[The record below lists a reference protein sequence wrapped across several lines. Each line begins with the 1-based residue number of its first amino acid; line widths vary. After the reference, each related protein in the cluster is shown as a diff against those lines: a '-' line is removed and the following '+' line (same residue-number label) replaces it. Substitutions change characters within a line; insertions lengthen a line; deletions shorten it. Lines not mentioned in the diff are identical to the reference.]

1 MTSDKKPKYEG
12 EGGESEPMRLQKFLS
27 RAGVCS
33 RRQGEAMIAA
43 GRVTVNGQVATT
55 PGTVVDPQKD
65 RVAVDGRGVALET
78 RLVYLILHKPVGI
91 VTSCRHPGQRVVTDL
106 VDLPQRVYPVGR
118 LDKDS
123 SGLLLLT
130 NDGRIHHRLSHPS
143 FDHEKEYIVDVD
155 IPMFDDVLRQLAEGI
170 VLDGRRTRPA
180 KVVSLDASRFR
191 IVLREG
197 RNRQIRRMVEAVGGR
212 VETLKRVRFAN
223 LRLGKLKPGQWRF
236 LTAGEIEN
244 LLKAAGVSEKTPAE
258 TQG

>member
-1 MTSDKKPKYEG
+1 MNPERAPGAS
-12 EGGESEPMRLQKFLS
+12 PMRLQKFLS

-33 RRQGEAMIAA
+33 RRQGEALMAA
-43 GRVTVNGQVATT
+43 GRVTVNGQVVTT
-55 PGTVVDPQKD
+55 PGAVVDPQKD
-65 RVAVDGRGVALET
+65 RVAVDGRVVALET
-78 RLVYLILHKPVGI
+78 ELVYLILHKPVGV

-106 VDLPQRVYPVGR
+106 VDLTQRVFPVGR

-155 IPMFDDVLRQLAEGI
+155 VPMFDDVLQQLAEGI

-180 KVVSLDASRFR
+180 KVVSLGASRFR

-197 RNRQIRRMVEAVGGR
+197 RNRQIRRMAEAVGAR
-212 VETLKRVRFAN
+212 VERLQRVRFAG
-223 LRLGKLKPGQWRF
+223 LRLGRLKPGQWRF
-236 LTAGEIEN
+236 LSAEEIEN
-244 LLKAAGVSEKTPAE
+244 LLRAAGVSEKTPAG
-258 TQG
+258 TRSR

>member
-1 MTSDKKPKYEG
+1 MNVQRAAG
-12 EGGESEPMRLQKFLS
+12 AFPMRLQKFLS

-33 RRQGEAMIAA
+33 RRRGEALIAA
-43 GRVTVNGQVATT
+43 GRVTVNGQVVTA
-55 PGTVVDPQKD
+55 PGTMVDPEMD
-65 RVAVDGRGVALET
+65 RVAVDGRDAVLET
-78 RLVYLILHKPVGI
+78 ELVYLILHKPVGV

-106 VDLPQRVYPVGR
+106 VDLPRRVFPVGR

-143 FDHEKEYIVDVD
+143 FDHEKEYIVEVD
-155 IPMFDDVLRQLAEGI
+155 IPVFDDVLRQLAEGI

-180 KVVSLDASRFR
+180 KVVGLGASRFR

-212 VETLKRVRFAN
+212 VKKLKRVRFAN

-236 LTAGEIEN
+236 LTPGETER
-244 LLKAAGVSEKTPAE
+244 LLKAAGIFEKTLS
-258 TQG
+258 